1 MDVNVTGAV
10 SSVNGYQSYQTKKSD
25 VNETKREEQAAVYEK
40 SADTKKATYS
50 VAKMSEKDRA
60 ALVSQL
66 KSEQADRQ
74 QQLVSIVNDMMLKQ
88 AGAQD
93 NVWKFLAS
101 GKFEV
106 DAATKAQAEQDIS
119 EDGYYGVKQTSERL
133 FDFAMALAGDD
144 VEKMKEMQAAVE
156 KGFKLATK
164 AWGRDLP
171 EISHQTLDATN
182 KFFEEF
188 YASKLEDFLS
198 PT

>member
-25 VNETKREEQAAVYEK
+25 ANETKREEQAAVYEK

-60 ALVSQL
+60 TLVSQL

-93 NVWKFLAS
+93 SVWKFLAS

-144 VEKMKEMQAAVE
+144 VDKMKEMQAAVE

-182 KFFEEF
+182 KLFEEY
-188 YASKLEDFLS
+188 YASK
-198 PT
+198 

>member
-60 ALVSQL
+60 VLVSQL

-182 KFFEEF
+182 KLFEEY
-188 YASKLEDFLS
+188 YASK
-198 PT
+198 

>member
-10 SSVNGYQSYQTKKSD
+10 SSVNGYQSYQAKKPD
-25 VNETKREEQAAVYEK
+25 TNETKREEQAAVYEK

-50 VAKMSEKDRA
+50 IVKMSEKDRA

-93 NVWKFLAS
+93 NVWKFLAE
-101 GKFEV
+101 GKFTV

-182 KFFEEF
+182 KLFEEY
-188 YASKLEDFLS
+188 YASK
-198 PT
+198 

>member
-60 ALVSQL
+60 VLVSQL

-93 NVWKFLAS
+93 NVWKFLAE
-101 GKFEV
+101 GKFTV

-182 KFFEEF
+182 KLFEEY
-188 YASKLEDFLS
+188 YASK
-198 PT
+198 

>member
-25 VNETKREEQAAVYEK
+25 ANETKREEQAAVYEK

-93 NVWKFLAS
+93 SVWKFLAS

-144 VEKMKEMQAAVE
+144 VDKMKEMQAAVE

-182 KFFEEF
+182 KLFEEY
-188 YASKLEDFLS
+188 YASK
-198 PT
+198 

>member
-60 ALVSQL
+60 VLVSQL

-144 VEKMKEMQAAVE
+144 VDKMKEMQAAVE

-182 KFFEEF
+182 KLFEEY
-188 YASKLEDFLS
+188 YASK
-198 PT
+198 

>member
-10 SSVNGYQSYQTKKSD
+10 SSVNGYQSYHTKKSD

-50 VAKMSEKDRA
+50 IVKMSEKDRA

-93 NVWKFLAS
+93 NVWKFLAE
-101 GKFEV
+101 GKFTV

-182 KFFEEF
+182 KLFEEY
-188 YASKLEDFLS
+188 YASK
-198 PT
+198 

>member
-93 NVWKFLAS
+93 SVWKFLAS

-106 DAATKAQAEQDIS
+106 DAATKAQAKQDIS

-144 VEKMKEMQAAVE
+144 VDKMKEMQAAVE

-182 KFFEEF
+182 KLFEEY
-188 YASKLEDFLS
+188 YA
-198 PT
+198 TR

>member
-144 VEKMKEMQAAVE
+144 VDKMKEMQAAVE

-182 KFFEEF
+182 KLFEEY
-188 YASKLEDFLS
+188 YASK
-198 PT
+198 

>member
-93 NVWKFLAS
+93 SVWKFLAS

-144 VEKMKEMQAAVE
+144 VDKMKEMQEAVE

-182 KFFEEF
+182 KLFEEY
-188 YASKLEDFLS
+188 YASK
-198 PT
+198 

>member
-74 QQLVSIVNDMMLKQ
+74 QQFVSIVNDMMLKQ

-171 EISHQTLDATN
+171 EISLQTLDATN
-182 KFFEEF
+182 KLFEEY
-188 YASKLEDFLS
+188 YASK
-198 PT
+198 

>member
-60 ALVSQL
+60 VLVSQL

-93 NVWKFLAS
+93 NVWKFIAS
-101 GKFEV
+101 GKFDV
-106 DAATKAQAEQDIS
+106 DAETKALAEQDIS

-182 KFFEEF
+182 KLFEEY
-188 YASKLEDFLS
+188 YASK
-198 PT
+198 

>member
-10 SSVNGYQSYQTKKSD
+10 SSVNGYQSYQTKKPEA
-25 VNETKREEQAAVYEK
+25 NETKREEQAAVYEK

-88 AGAQD
+88 AGAQYS
-93 NVWKFLAS
+93 VWKFLAS

-144 VEKMKEMQAAVE
+144 VDKMKEMQAAVE

-182 KFFEEF
+182 KLFEEY
-188 YASKLEDFLS
+188 YA
-198 PT
+198 TR

>member
-182 KFFEEF
+182 KLFEEY
-188 YASKLEDFLS
+188 YASK
-198 PT
+198 